1 MVKKDYKL
9 KFKNKDLSQFIKN
22 INLNHQDLHLK
33 KPLNQY
39 SINVN
44 FVKIRYINEIDGL

>member
-1 MVKKDYKL
+1 MVEKDYKL
-9 KFKNKDLSQFIKN
+9 KFKNKDSNQFIKN

-33 KPLNQY
+33 KPLKQY

-44 FVKIRYINEIDGL
+44 FVMKRHINEIDGL